1 MLAQTPIDLVVVDE
15 VDGVS
20 YHFTKPVDLV
30 TVLDITPCELAYG
43 LSTPNGTLIN
53 DRYVFHK
60 IYIGDLEKLSR
71 DMIVINPDGLGTIVP
86 NARVAAAIS
95 GYDIGSIAYA
105 LDTDCDLDLPVRF
118 ISMDKF
124 IKDMAN
130 SFDRQ
135 LTELKPQPNL
145 TIKPDRK
152 KVFEMLKHLEKTFN
166 GLDCVKKPETAFLP
180 TQPIGKTNEVGPG
193 EYVITDYDEH
203 ERYEEERC
211 DEYKKQ
217 THKANLPN
225 YFPPDIKP
233 DFNNYPRTKSTSLKL
248 IDLALGKELFFA
260 SYKNIAKFLGMSTS
274 DQDLRYLR
282 DLRYSQEPI
291 NGYLIRLADD
301 YSPLP
306 GPF

>member
-1 MLAQTPIDLVVVDE
+1 MLTEKEIDVVVVDE
-15 VDGVS
+15 IEGTA
-20 YHFTKPVDLV
+20 YHFNNPVDIIRI
-30 TVLDITPCELAYG
+30 LDLTPGELA
-43 LSTPNGTLIN
+43 LAMCMPDGTLIN
-53 DRYVFHK
+53 DRYVFNK
-60 IYIGDLEKLSR
+60 NYIGGLEKLSK
-71 DMIVINPDGLGTIVP
+71 DMVVIDSNGTAIIVP
-86 NARVAAAIS
+86 NARVAVAIT

-105 LDTDCDLDLPVRF
+105 LDSDGGLDLPVKF
-118 ISMDKF
+118 ISLDNY
-124 IKDMAN
+124 IKDMTN
-130 SFDRQ
+130 NFDRQ
-135 LTELKPQPNL
+135 LSELKPQPNL
-145 TIKPDRK
+145 TIRPDRK
-152 KVFEMLKHLEKTFN
+152 KVVEMLEHLEKTFN
-166 GLDCVKKPETAFLP
+166 GLDSAKKPETVFLP

-203 ERYEEERC
+203 EKYEEERC
-211 DEYKKQ
+211 NEYKKQ
-217 THKANLPN
+217 AHKANLPN